1 MHACSVNYI
10 YYVGHCISSIYLS
23 DNGKFVPFDNIH
35 TISSSPPLPL
45 VTKNIIC
52 FSMSFLV
59 YLLLWAS
66 YVVQLVKNVLAN
78 IGDGRDTS
86 LIPGSGRSPGGGNGN
101 PLQYSCLDNSMDR
114 GAWRAIV
121 YGIAQSDT
129 AEHSPALLAC
139 LFFKCN
145 CPTTLC

>member
-10 YYVGHCISSIYLS
+10 YYVGHCISSMYLS

-45 VTKNIIC
+45 VTKNIIR

-66 YVVQLVKNVLAN
+66 YVVQLVKNLLAN

-86 LIPGSGRSPGGGNGN
+86 LIPGSGQSPGRGNGN

-114 GAWRAIV
+114 GARRAIV

-139 LFFKCN
+139 LFLKCN